1 MTWLFF
7 QLLAFVL
14 KLSYLNSMY
23 LSVLNNFL
31 VCYTV
36 YTLCIT
42 LIVTC
47 EVMIVLCLQHNVVC
61 FLLEIITSI
70 TPWYVA
76 FKTTI
81 LNSYVVFCGWFIIT
95 HLKHL
100 LLLDTSGFLFFRWC
114 SKHLLKLNSQFVAQ
128 TSPFQ
133 MIFGFTVSTLSLT
146 SARIF
151 ET

>member
-1 MTWLFF
+1 MKSLKACKREIKSVMNTAGNVSFDLTVFSTF
-7 QLLAFVL
+7 GFVL

-100 LLLDTSGFLFFRWC
+100 LLLDTSGFLFFR
-114 SKHLLKLNSQFVAQ
+114 
-128 TSPFQ
+128 
-133 MIFGFTVSTLSLT
+133 
-146 SARIF
+146 
-151 ET
+151 